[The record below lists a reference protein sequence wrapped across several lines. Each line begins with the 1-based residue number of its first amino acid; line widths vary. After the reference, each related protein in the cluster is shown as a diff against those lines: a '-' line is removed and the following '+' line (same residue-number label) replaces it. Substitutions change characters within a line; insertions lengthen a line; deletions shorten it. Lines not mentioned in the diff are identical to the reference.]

1 MGKVSH
7 THTHTHTHTVVYIQ
21 IISGMNPKKLV
32 AVTSSERTGGLE
44 KTGSLLEEEDLFFS
58 S

>member
-1 MGKVSH
+1 MGKV
-7 THTHTHTHTVVYIQ
+7 THTQHTPHTVVYIQ

-32 AVTSSERTGGLE
+32 AVISSERTGGLE